1 MKKIYIACSLGL
13 IINTLSAQIGSL
25 SAGSQSFLS
34 NYSMNPA
41 LGSQD
46 VRFAIGLPSLQLDAN
61 NTFKLNDLFQQNG
74 STTIADLNKI
84 ANNLSDKNHLS
95 LAANA
100 QLGHL
105 GIRIKGIY
113 FSVGSELFSNTEATF
128 SNRALKVFLDGN
140 KMNPN
145 VVLNEGNFYHQT
157 FITTYLGASRTFL
170 NDKLSIGIRM
180 KRLTGI
186 GHLETEKL
194 NYSIQTDVNSN
205 PAYALQIQTDMVAK
219 AGGIFT
225 PTLNVLS
232 GAKKIST
239 FDADQQ
245 ANQMAGTG
253 LGFDLG
259 FAYKINPKI
268 NISASLINIG
278 SVSWKE
284 ANGVDI
290 ASKGSGTFN
299 WSGFNYT
306 IGGKDNVALNT
317 DSLTKSALDAFLPK
331 TTQNAYLSRMPTLL
345 YIGASYQL
353 SDKQQ
358 ISGVFR
364 SQKVGLVT
372 NTLLGVNYRYQLLKS
387 LQVSGGVSLPSNSN
401 VTLGG
406 GLVWSPGPVQL
417 YLMTDNL
424 STWDNANRINLQM
437 GLNIV
442 LRNKKG
448 IVPEGAKAPEAPK
461 IEPPKK

>member
-1 MKKIYIACSLGL
+1 MKKIYIAFSFGL

-61 NTFKLNDLFQQNG
+61 NTFKLNDLFEKSG
-74 STTIADLNKI
+74 STTIVDLNKI

-100 QLGHL
+100 QLGHF

-113 FSVGSELFSNTEATF
+113 FSVGAELFSNTEATF
-128 SNRALKVFLDGN
+128 SNMALKVFLDGN
-140 KMNPN
+140 RAYPN

-157 FITTYLGASRTFL
+157 FITTYLGASKTFL
-170 NDKLSIGIRM
+170 NDKLSIGVRM

-205 PAYALQIQTDMVAK
+205 PAYALQIKTDIVAK

-232 GAKKIST
+232 DPKKSST
-239 FDADQQ
+239 FNADQQ

-268 NISASLINIG
+268 NVSASLINIG
-278 SVSWKE
+278 SVSWKQE
-284 ANGVDI
+284 NGVDV
-290 ASKGSGTFN
+290 ASKGSGTFD
-299 WSGFNYT
+299 WSGFNYK
-306 IGGKDNVALNT
+306 IGADNPTLNT
-317 DSLTKSALDAFLPK
+317 DSLKQSALDAFLPK
-331 TTQNAYLSRMPTLL
+331 TTQTAYLSRMPTLL

-358 ISGVFR
+358 ISAVFR
-364 SQKVGLVT
+364 SQRVGLFT

-387 LQVSGGVSLPSNSN
+387 LQVSGGVSLPSNSK
-401 VTLGG
+401 VTVGG
-406 GLVWSPGPVQL
+406 GFVWSPGPVQL

-424 STWDNANRINLQM
+424 NHWDNANRINLQL
-437 GLNIV
+437 GVNIV
-442 LRNKKG
+442 LRNKKEM
-448 IVPEGAKAPEAPK
+448 VPEGAKAAEAPK